1 VSEFSGK
8 IVSAF
13 FADEE
18 RNMVKI
24 RWDDNGTL
32 NVYHVPVDD
41 NNADYQELLNEGWD
55 IDRLIDETA
64 EAKRGESRAFSELVN
79 DAARSI
85 IEEMQ
90 AESVEAA
97 KIALATAKAEA
108 DAANA
113 RPVNT
118 EKIEGAFDFMIKSED
133 PDILFKFKLW
143 ALETDIVEN
152 ATKEQKS
159 KLRKAKSIL
168 EGFAILHEMK

>member
-1 VSEFSGK
+1 MSEFSGK

-13 FADEE
+13 FANED
-18 RNMVKI
+18 RDIVKI

-41 NNADYQELLNEGWD
+41 NNTDYQELLNEGWD

-79 DAARSI
+79 ETARGM
-85 IEEMQ
+85 IEAMQ
-90 AESVEAA
+90 SESVEAA
-97 KIALATAKAEA
+97 RIALATAAEA
-108 DAANA
+108 G
-113 RPVNT
+113 PVNT
-118 EKIEGAFDFMIKSED
+118 EKIEGAFDFMVENKD

-143 ALETDIVEN
+143 ALETDMVSN
-152 ATKEQKS
+152 ASKEQKS

>member
-1 VSEFSGK
+1 
-8 IVSAF
+8 
-13 FADEE
+13 
-18 RNMVKI
+18 M
-24 RWDDNGTL
+24 
-32 NVYHVPVDD
+32 
-41 NNADYQELLNEGWD
+41 
-55 IDRLIDETA
+55 
-64 EAKRGESRAFSELVN
+64 VN

-168 EGFAILHEMK
+168 EGFAVLHEMK